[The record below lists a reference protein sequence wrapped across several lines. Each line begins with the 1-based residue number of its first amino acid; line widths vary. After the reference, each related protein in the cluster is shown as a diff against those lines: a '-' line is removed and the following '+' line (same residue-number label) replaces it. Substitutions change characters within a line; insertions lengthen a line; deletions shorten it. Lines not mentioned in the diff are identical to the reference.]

1 MESGG
6 GRLSVEVANDRK
18 RFEIELKDG
27 ETTVVSWVK
36 LLKDSGIPVD
46 ESPSLTQPSERVDN
60 FTIIL
65 WLVVLQMDYHLV
77 PRNVPDKR
85 ITRSQGNLK
94 TEVTKLESSPKNAK

>member
-1 MESGG
+1 MESVGGG

-27 ETTVVSWVK
+27 ETTVVSWVQ

-46 ESPSLTQPSERVDN
+46 HSPPPSPNHPMEYQ
-60 FTIIL
+60 
-65 WLVVLQMDYHLV
+65 LVQ
-77 PRNVPDKR
+77 RNVPDKR